1 MRKRE
6 GAVQERVVQFGTGR
20 SLVGILTQPAER
32 RSDDAPDLLLLNSGI
47 IHRVGSNRL
56 NVELARALGRQGVRC
71 LRFDL
76 SGIGDSDRR
85 SDAMSVRDA
94 VQRDITDAIA
104 YLRAEH
110 GGSRVALFGL
120 CSGAYD
126 AFRAAVGDD
135 RVAGAFMVDMPGPF
149 QSWRHT
155 LHHVRS
161 RLLDGSSERSLL
173 TKLIDRSTATIQRAL
188 IDRAPPATPVCTEP
202 SDGYIVGA
210 RKASS
215 RDEMTDQLDTLLAR
229 NARLFF
235 VFTAGLELNYNH
247 ASQFRGVF
255 PRAAR
260 NAGVSHAFL
269 PDVDHAFGSADAR
282 SRIISLVEE
291 WIAAEWMRQSD
302 AA

>member
-1 MRKRE
+1 MR
-6 GAVQERVVQFGTGR
+6 ERVVQFGAGR
-20 SLVGILTQPAER
+20 GLVGILTQPTER
-32 RSDDAPDLLLLNSGI
+32 RSDEAPDLLLLNSGI

-56 NVELARALGRQGVRC
+56 NVELARALARQGVRC

-85 SDAMSVRDA
+85 SDATSVRDA
-94 VQRDITDAIA
+94 VQRDITDAIE

-110 GGSRVALFGL
+110 GGARVALFGL
-120 CSGAYD
+120 CSGAFD
-126 AFRAAVGDD
+126 AFRAAVVDA

-149 QSWRHT
+149 RSWRHT

-161 RLLDGSSERSLL
+161 RLLDDASDRSLL
-173 TKLIDRSTATIQRAL
+173 TKLIDRSAATIQRAL
-188 IDRAPPATPVCTEP
+188 IDRPAPAPPVCAEP
-202 SDGYIVGA
+202 ADGYSAGA
-210 RKASS
+210 RRASS

-260 NAGVSHAFL
+260 SAGVSHAFL
-269 PDVDHAFGSADAR
+269 PDVDHAFGGADAR

-291 WIAAEWMRQSD
+291 WIVSEWMRRSD